1 MDRMAVTVS
10 RHPRGRYT
18 GASDDDVRDRVIPMV
33 HRRGEAFCLPPS
45 RPIDKAHH
53 PALICFDDFGNRH
66 ALAG

>member
-18 GASDDDVRDRVIPMV
+18 GASDDDVRARVIPMV

-45 RPIDKAHH
+45 RPIDKAYHA
-53 PALICFDDFGNRH
+53 ALISLNHFGNWH
-66 ALAG
+66 ALSG